1 MTTASW
7 IVWAGIGV
15 SLAVGLILAR
25 WGQALAR
32 LAGIM
37 AALLVGLLLLVALI
51 LQSWA
56 SAEAAHAAATA
67 AAGQTVATTGVTIL
81 ALSLLLVVLLAGGVI
96 GYLVWRL
103 RRLEQ
108 HLHKPA
114 SYQSTALPSVPL
126 YPLEADLEEPALLE
140 IPEGWGW

>member
-1 MTTASW
+1 MATELVILTAW
-7 IVWAGIGV
+7 IGISMV
-15 SLAVGLILAR
+15 ALFILVR
-25 WGQALAR
+25 WGRALAR
-32 LAGIM
+32 LAGV
-37 AALLVGLLLLVALI
+37 AAAWLVGLLLLVALS
-51 LQSWA
+51 LQAWA
-56 SAEAAHAAATA
+56 SAQAARAAEIA

-108 HLHKPA
+108 RLQHPA
-114 SYQSTALPSVPL
+114 PVRSTALPQLSA
-126 YPLEADLEEPALLE
+126 YYLEADVDDAALVE